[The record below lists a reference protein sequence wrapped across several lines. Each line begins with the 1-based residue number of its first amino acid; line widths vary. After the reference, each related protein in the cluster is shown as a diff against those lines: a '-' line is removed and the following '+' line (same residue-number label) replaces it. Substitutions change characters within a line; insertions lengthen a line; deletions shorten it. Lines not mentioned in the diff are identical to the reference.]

1 MKAAVLHGVRD
12 IRIEEMPKPVC
23 AGGEVLVRIKAVGV
37 CGSDVHY
44 FKKMRIGDQVVEN
57 TIVPG
62 HESAGV
68 IEEVAE
74 GVKNVAV
81 GDRVAVEPGVPCRIC
96 QDCRKGFYNRCRNIR
111 FCGTPPNNG
120 VYLEYYATPA
130 DFVFR
135 MPDDMSF
142 GEGAMIE
149 PLSVGVHAARIAP
162 VKNGDCVAVLG
173 AGPIGL
179 CTLQCALRAG
189 ATKAFVTDP
198 LEYRLDFARKF
209 GAHVLINPEK
219 EDVVEKIMAHTAGR
233 GVDVAFEASGADEPP
248 QQALDITAP
257 GGKMMW
263 IGIPGE
269 KPIPL
274 DVHEARRKEL
284 EIKMVRRFCHDYPT
298 AIDLVASGRVNV
310 KSMITHTFPLEK
322 VEEAFKVVEAYA
334 DGVIRAVI
342 EI

>member
-1 MKAAVLHGVRD
+1 VLHGIRD
-12 IRIEEMPKPVC
+12 IRIEEIPKPAC
-23 AGGEVLVRIKAVGV
+23 GAGEVLVRVKVVGV

-44 FKKMRIGDQVVEN
+44 FKKMRIGSQIVEDR
-57 TIVPG
+57 IVPG
-62 HESAGV
+62 HEFAGI
-68 IEEVAE
+68 IEEVGS
-74 GVKNVAV
+74 GVTNVSV
-81 GDRVAVEPGVPCRIC
+81 GDRVAVEPGVPCRVC
-96 QDCRKGFYNRCRNIR
+96 EDCRRGFYNRCRKVR

-120 VYLEYYATPA
+120 VYLEYYVSPA

-135 MPDDMSF
+135 IPDNMSF
-142 GEGAMIE
+142 GEGAMVE
-149 PLSVGVHAARIAP
+149 PLSVAVHAARIAP
-162 VKNGDCVAVLG
+162 VKNGDCIAVLG

-179 CTLQCALRAG
+179 STLECALHAG

-198 LEYRLDFARKF
+198 LEYRLEFAKKF
-209 GAHVLINPEK
+209 GADVVINPEK
-219 EDVVEKIMAHTAGR
+219 EDVVSTIMAATGGR
-233 GVDVAFEASGADEPP
+233 GVDIAFEASGADSPA

-269 KPIPL
+269 EPVPL

-284 EIKMVRRFCHDYPT
+284 VIKMVRRFCHDYPT
-298 AIDLVASGRVNV
+298 AIDLVSNGSVDV

-322 VEEAFKVVEAYA
+322 VEEAFKIVEAYA